1 METAELR
8 RFPEFKSK
16 FVVART
22 GGAKR
27 TVLASVGI
35 EFERPHVRIVGF
47 ILVILSTDSSYVLMR
62 IVELY
67 LLGPNHI
74 LSYKKKVITMFLA
87 F

>member
-1 METAELR
+1 METAKLR
-8 RFPEFKSK
+8 RFPEFKREF
-16 FVVART
+16 FVAGT

-27 TVLASVGI
+27 TVLTSVGS
-35 EFERPHVRIVGF
+35 EFERPDVRIASFVF
-47 ILVILSTDSSYVLMR
+47 VILSTDSSNVLMR

-74 LSYKKKVITMFLA
+74 LSYKLVITMLLA